1 MVTCILKWNSR
12 WNLEFIAQ
20 KLLVNCS
27 LQECCKASNKHLFLG
42 RLSPSANTRQA
53 KMSGCH
59 LRVVSFAVDV
69 LWWLWTKHSENFQ
82 LCNSLTFRNEQS
94 QKSGRDGSPKISSSI
109 EEGDSSLL
117 KSFSLISHPIVD
129 MNTQS
134 GTTVDWVL
142 MTETIMSQKF
152 GTWGV
157 SRTWW
162 NKSLFLKQ
170 LQKCS
175 LTGEYNLLLQE

>member
-20 KLLVNCS
+20 KLLVRV
-27 LQECCKASNKHLFLG
+27 CKSCEASNKHLFLG
-42 RLSPSANTRQA
+42 GLSPSANTRQA
-53 KMSGCH
+53 KMSACH

-69 LWWLWTKHSENFQ
+69 LWWLWTKHSEYFQ
-82 LCNSLTFRNEQS
+82 LHNSLTFTNEPS
-94 QKSGRDGSPKISSSI
+94 QKVEGTASPEISSSV
-109 EEGDSSLL
+109 EEGDSNSF

-152 GTWGV
+152 SIWGV

-162 NKSLFLKQ
+162 KKSLFLKQ